1 MKITLS
7 KRERILIIGSLI
19 AIIVFVYMTL
29 VLPYFKEK
37 VEERENELLSLQTK
51 VSSKEMAAVRLEA
64 LKKETDVLEAYM
76 EAHLEDYF
84 GIEMKQENVILLIRD
99 FIEESGIDAYELSL
113 DEDGTGNLRTSLEN
127 FYKQQ
132 QADAGSGQTT
142 APADDDPAGLGD
154 ALPQSDNEK
163 AQDLAAEHGL
173 ESEKLVGESDIDV
186 PLVESWT
193 APPLRMISVSI
204 RFRSDY
210 PSMMKFLKLISEHA
224 KTIGIESLTLD
235 GTGADPRRS
244 LEGTIRIFLP
254 ALEMVETYY
263 PTPEP
268 EELEEN
274 LENHRPKVDPFDH
287 AGRYVPEELPP
298 EETDEPVDPEDG
310 D

>member
-7 KRERILIIGSLI
+7 RRERILIIGSLI
-19 AIIVFVYMTL
+19 AIIIFVYMTL
-29 VLPYFKEK
+29 VMPRFKEK
-37 VEERENELLSLQTK
+37 VEEQENMLLSLRAEM
-51 VSSKEMAAVRLEA
+51 SRKEMAAVNLEV
-64 LKKETDVLEAYM
+64 LKKETDVLETYM

-113 DEDGTGNLRTSLEN
+113 DEDGTNGLRTNLEN
-127 FYKQQ
+127 YFKQQ
-132 QADAGSGQTT
+132 QAEAGSGQT
-142 APADDDPAGLGD
+142 APPADDDPAGLGD
-154 ALPQSDNEK
+154 ALPQSDNER
-163 AQDLAAEHGL
+163 AQDLASEHGL
-173 ESEKLVGESDIDV
+173 ENEKLVGDNEIDV
-186 PLVESWT
+186 PLVDSWT

-210 PSMMKFLKLISEHA
+210 PSMMRFLKLISEHN

-235 GTGADPRRS
+235 GTGADPNRS
-244 LEGTIRIFLP
+244 LEGSIRIFLP

-268 EELEEN
+268 EELEDN
-274 LENHRPKVDPFDH
+274 LDRHRPKADPFDH

-298 EETDEPVDPEDG
+298 EETDDIDPEDQ

>member
-7 KRERILIIGSLI
+7 RRERILIIGSLI
-19 AIIVFVYMTL
+19 AIIVFVYMML
-29 VLPYFKEK
+29 IMPHFKDKIEAQEDK
-37 VEERENELLSLQTK
+37 LMNLRTEMSN
-51 VSSKEMAAVRLEA
+51 KEMAAVRLEA
-64 LKKETDVLEAYM
+64 LKKETDILETYM

-84 GIEMKQENVILLIRD
+84 GIEMMQENVILLVRD

-113 DEDGTGNLRTSLEN
+113 DEDGTGSLQTGLEN

-132 QADAGSGQTT
+132 QADAGTGDSTEPNNVPEGSDDET
-142 APADDDPAGLGD
+142 DDD
-154 ALPQSDNEK
+154 EI
-163 AQDLAAEHGL
+163 
-173 ESEKLVGESDIDV
+173 DI
-186 PLVESWT
+186 PLVDAWT

-235 GTGADPRRS
+235 GTGADPRRA

-263 PTPEP
+263 PTPES

-274 LENHRPKVDPFDH
+274 LDNHRPKADPFDH